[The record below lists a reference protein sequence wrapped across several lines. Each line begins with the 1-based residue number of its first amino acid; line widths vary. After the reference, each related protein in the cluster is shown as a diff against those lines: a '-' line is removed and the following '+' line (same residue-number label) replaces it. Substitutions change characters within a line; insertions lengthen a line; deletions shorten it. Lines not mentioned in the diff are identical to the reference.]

1 MNRQALRLAR
11 DVARRNG
18 CLMASNICNTNAY
31 ETDDSAT
38 HAKVR
43 AMFEEQIGWAVEEGA
58 DFLIAETIDWCG
70 EAEIALDVMKRT
82 GLPTVVTLSVHRDRS
97 EEHTSELQSLMRIS
111 YAVFCLKKKKK
122 NHTTD

>member
-1 MNRQALRLAR
+1 
-11 DVARRNG
+11 
-18 CLMASNICNTNAY
+18 MAGNICNTNAY

-82 GLPTVVTLSVHRDRS
+82 GLPTVVTLSVHRDEQMFDGVSVRS

-111 YAVFCLKKKKK
+111 YAVFCLKKKTKQT
-122 NHTTD
+122 HHQ